1 MLRDYLYSCH
11 EKNKRRRVRKCC
23 ATMGSRHHQKYKDVK
38 QISQYKAGLRIS
50 CRIELLIK
58 EWHGQIIDG
67 LVFLHE
73 TEYPKHE

>member
-1 MLRDYLYSCH
+1 
-11 EKNKRRRVRKCC
+11 
-23 ATMGSRHHQKYKDVK
+23 MGSRHHQKYKDVK